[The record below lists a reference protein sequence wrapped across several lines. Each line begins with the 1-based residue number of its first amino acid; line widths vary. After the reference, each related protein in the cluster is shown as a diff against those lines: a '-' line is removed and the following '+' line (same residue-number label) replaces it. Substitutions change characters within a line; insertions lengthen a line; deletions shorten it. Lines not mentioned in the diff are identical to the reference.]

1 MSNLVAG
8 TKKLFGNLSAD
19 TKQILSTLSGLVL
32 LAAFF
37 SFATT
42 TFFTV
47 DNLLTVALQTA
58 IIAIIA
64 IGMTYVIITTGI
76 DLSLGSNM
84 ALAAIVSGIMMTN
97 GMPVWLS
104 ILGGLLIG
112 CACGFVNGFI
122 ITYGN
127 LPPFIVTMGTMSIVR
142 GICLVI
148 TNGIP
153 ISGLPKSFTF
163 FGSGFLFGTDDFLGI
178 PVAVLVMI
186 VIAVIFGWIL
196 AKTKLGR
203 YTYAV
208 GSNFEAA
215 RLSGINTNRTLVTVY
230 TICGLM
236 AAAGGLILAGRI
248 VSAQPT
254 AGQGYEMDAV
264 AASVIGGTS
273 QLGGEG
279 MILGTIIGAFVIGV
293 LRNGLNLMGISSF
306 WQQIAIGVVII
317 GAVYL
322 DRIKRRK

>member
-1 MSNLVAG
+1 MSNFVAG

-32 LAAFF
+32 LAGFF

-84 ALAAIVSGIMMTN
+84 ALAAIVSGLMMTN

-112 CACGFVNGFI
+112 CVCGFINGFI